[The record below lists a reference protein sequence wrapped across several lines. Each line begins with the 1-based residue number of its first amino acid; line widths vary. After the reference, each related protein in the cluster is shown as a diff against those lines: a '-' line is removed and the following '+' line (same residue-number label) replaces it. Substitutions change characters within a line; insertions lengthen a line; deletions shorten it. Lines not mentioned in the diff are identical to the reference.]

1 MNDPSEKNAQALPVE
16 AQGNMDAAA
25 SAGTRRF
32 LDQAVNLFVHRFKCD
47 ACGLFLY
54 DESNRTLT
62 LRAACGYPM
71 FGKAS
76 IVLKAG
82 EGLIGR
88 CLAERRSI
96 YTEMASTMRGYVRHH
111 NFPDDDLQTFLGIP
125 LLYGKERVGAI
136 MLQRR
141 TGVPFLAE
149 EISAARLKAE
159 ELATRMQSANAMLL
173 VENAGDFAVGSKPLI
188 LTEETT
194 FKGSAASHGW
204 AMGKV
209 KIISET
215 SISGLLDDKVTSF
228 PPAKRTL
235 EEAIPIVEGRFR
247 EISKTLDERLPEAA
261 SMIFESEIMMMHD
274 ENYIGKMNKLVESG
288 APVTEAIV
296 KISNEFINFFKK
308 SPTEYIREKAQDIED
323 LALRLLEAVT
333 ASPDSLDE
341 DQASC
346 IIIAEKL
353 LPWDVLRIAQ
363 GHVLGI
369 ILVAGGSTAHVSLL
383 VRSLKIPMIILPE
396 RDILRLP
403 EGEDVVIDCAK
414 ETVIVHPSAATV
426 KKFNERRLEEQRE
439 RVTYKSDQKETYTHD
454 GTRIRLNANIN
465 IISDINSA
473 NDANAEGIGLY
484 RTEFPFI
491 MRQTVPSE
499 TDQQAIYGRIMDRMP
514 DKPIVFRT
522 LDAGGDKVIPYLLGT
537 AEDNPAMGL
546 RSIRFTIKYP
556 FILDQQLRALLRAIQ
571 EKRRTDVSIM
581 FPMVSSAEEFDIG
594 KEHVELC
601 LESIIPEFEDREIIE
616 PEVGLMIEIPSV
628 LGVIDRLCETA
639 DFFSIG
645 TNDFIQY
652 MLAVDRSNPNVSNM
666 YVPHHPAVL
675 RGLKTIADA
684 AIRHEVPFSLCG
696 EMGRDS
702 RYIPFLIGIGLR
714 SLSLEPTHIPAAQ
727 QLISRFTVEQCRE
740 YADTLLSLSY
750 ISEIEGAIDD
760 FASKTFG

>member
-1 MNDPSEKNAQALPVE
+1 MNTPTETSVETLPVGS
-16 AQGNMDAAA
+16 QGNMDAAA
-25 SAGTRRF
+25 SSGTRRF
-32 LDQAVNLFVHRFKCD
+32 LDQTVNVFAHRFKCD

-62 LRAACGYPM
+62 LRAAYGYPM

-96 YTEMASTMRGYVRHH
+96 YTEMASTMRGYTRHH

-173 VENAGDFAVGSKPLI
+173 VENAEDLAAGAKPLI

-209 KIISET
+209 KILAET
-215 SISGLLDDKVTSF
+215 NVSGLMADKVTSY
-228 PPAKRTL
+228 PPATRTL
-235 EEAIPIVEGRFR
+235 EEAIPIVEERFKN
-247 EISKTLDERLPEAA
+247 IAKTLDERLPEAA

-274 ENYIGKMNKLVESG
+274 DNFIGKMNKLVESG
-288 APVTEAIV
+288 TPVTEAIV
-296 KISNEFINFFKK
+296 TISNEFINFFRK
-308 SPTEYIREKAQDIED
+308 SATEYIREKAHDIED

-341 DQASC
+341 DQASRV
-346 IIIAEKL
+346 IIAEKL
-353 LPWDVLRIAQ
+353 LPSDVMRIAQ

-369 ILVAGGSTAHVSLL
+369 VLVAGGSTAHVTLL

-403 EGEDVVIDCAK
+403 EGENIVIDCAK
-414 ETVIVHPSAATV
+414 EKVIVHPSNATV
-426 KKFNERRLEEQRE
+426 KKFNERRLEEERE
-439 RVTYKSDQKETYTHD
+439 RVTYKSDQKETYTQD

-465 IISDINSA
+465 IISDINA
-473 NDANAEGIGLY
+473 AVDANAEGIGLY

-499 TDQQAIYGRIMDRMP
+499 SDQQAIYARIMDRMP

-522 LDAGGDKVIPYLLGT
+522 LDAGGDKVIPYLFGT
-537 AEDNPAMGL
+537 TEDNPAMGL
-546 RSIRFTIKYP
+546 RSIRFTLKYP

-571 EKRRTDVSIM
+571 EKRRADVSIM
-581 FPMVSSAEEFDIG
+581 FPMISSAEEFDAG
-594 KEHVELC
+594 KEHIESC

-666 YVPHHPAVL
+666 YIPHHPAVL
-675 RGLKTIADA
+675 RGLKIIADA
-684 AIRHEVPFSLCG
+684 AIRHDVPLSLCG

-740 YADTLLSLSY
+740 HANTLLSLNY
-750 ISEIEGAIDD
+750 ISEIEEAVDA
-760 FASKTFG
+760 FASSIFG